1 MRCCLDKKTSRKQ
14 DIFSR
19 ENSVLKSF
27 FVLLAKK
34 YLLNRLGTKFERV
47 SLGDDLSQRRIREDD
62 NRVMC
67 RIRSTLGMEELVTI
81 ACQLV

>member
-19 ENSVLKSF
+19 ENSVLKSS

-34 YLLNRLGTKFERV
+34 YLLNRLRTKFERV

-67 RIRSTLGMEELVTI
+67 RIRRSTLGMEERVCD
-81 ACQLV
+81 A